1 MNERDFEYAVRAD
14 VRNNPVVREVDRQR
28 QRELWWWA
36 AVGSVLVVVLLFT
49 ALQQFNL
56 IRYGYEIERMQRQR
70 VAEERLNRQL
80 LLELE
85 TLRAPQRL
93 QEIATGELRLVTPT
107 MAEAVVIERV
117 ISAEPPSN
125 ALVASR

>member
-1 MNERDFEYAVRAD
+1 MTERDFEYALRAD

-28 QRELWWWA
+28 QRELWRWA
-36 AVGSVLVVVLLFT
+36 AVSVVLVIVLLFT
-49 ALQQFNL
+49 ALQQFEL
-56 IRYGYEIERMQRQR
+56 IRYGYQLERMQRQR

-80 LLELE
+80 RLELE

-93 QEIATGELRLVTPT
+93 EEIATGELRLVSPT
-107 MAEAVVIERV
+107 TAEAIVIERV
-117 ISAEPPSN
+117 ISAEPSN

>member
-1 MNERDFEYAVRAD
+1 MTQRDFEYALRAD

-28 QRELWWWA
+28 QRELWRWA
-36 AVGSVLVVVLLFT
+36 AVSVVLVIVLLFT
-49 ALQQFNL
+49 ALQQFEL

-80 LLELE
+80 RLELE

-93 QEIATGELRLVTPT
+93 EEIATGELRLVSPT
-107 MAEAVVIERV
+107 TAEAIVIERV
-117 ISAEPPSN
+117 ISAEPSN